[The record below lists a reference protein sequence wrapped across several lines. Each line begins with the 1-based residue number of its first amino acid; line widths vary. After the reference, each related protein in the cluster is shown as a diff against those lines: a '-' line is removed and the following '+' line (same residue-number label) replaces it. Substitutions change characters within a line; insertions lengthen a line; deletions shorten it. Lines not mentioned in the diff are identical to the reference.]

1 MPLSPELRHDLDWQE
16 TKKTDD
22 FYEDAARYFDIV
34 ELIIKCSPK
43 KVLDVG
49 CGSGYIAKLLK
60 SRLPELTIDGIDI
73 SRIALQRAEEHLH
86 EYWQLN
92 IDKEDLPLESDRY
105 NTAICIEVLEHLYD
119 PEHALNEIYRVLQSG
134 GHGVLT
140 VPNLAYWR
148 FRLDLFRGRVPFPAA
163 DPRHLHQYDLAS
175 FKEALLQVGFKIIK
189 MSGHG
194 VRFSWLAK
202 WKPSLFSDILIATV
216 MKF

>member
-1 MPLSPELRHDLDWQE
+1 MPISPELRHDLDWQE
-16 TKKTDD
+16 TKKSDD
-22 FYEDAARYFDIV
+22 FYEDAARYFDLV

-73 SRIALQRAEEHLH
+73 SKIALQRAEEHLH
-86 EYWQLN
+86 ESWRLN

-105 NTAICIEVLEHLYD
+105 DTVICIEVLEHLYD
-119 PEHALNEIYRVLQSG
+119 PEHALNEIYRVLRSDG
-134 GHGVLT
+134 YGVLT
-140 VPNLAYWR
+140 VPNLTYWR
-148 FRLDLFRGRVPFPAA
+148 FRLDLSIGRVPLPAA
-163 DPRHLHQYDLAS
+163 DPRHLHQYDLAR
-175 FKEALLQVGFKIIK
+175 FKEALLKVGFKIIE

-194 VRFSWLAK
+194 VRFSWLAN

-216 MKF
+216 MKS